1 MAINFS
7 KKQIHRKKYR
17 KGIYLKHLETTI
29 APPHFLHRHIS
40 ITNGDC
46 KTGIIPTFNARNHPE
61 NQIP

>member
-7 KKQIHRKKYR
+7 KKEIHRKNYR
-17 KGIYLKHLETTI
+17 KGIYLKLLEKPI
-29 APPHFLHRHIS
+29 APHQFLHRHIS